1 MSPSDGWEC
10 MPQHLTTFS
19 NTESIRQDG
28 RVRHME
34 EDKDTSE
41 DTSPEKKVRLTE
53 EDDSDSISVVVGTP
67 HSQNVVTQMMDIAEP
82 LNTLRTL
89 LSHRLDC
96 YLNDHEIHL
105 QDSTVL
111 DPEKSLLEQGV
122 KTEGI
127 VQFSAQV
134 ISSHGVK
141 PVINILDIV
150 KPIIETVEIPVSE
163 SHGSTVSE
171 DKMSE
176 GKKLMLKEDEEV
188 TQLIVCNNYR
198 EEQEKKNIPLA
209 TSPLDTFHST
219 NIGHCNKFSFARLL
233 CTRSLE
239 WTANHTINWLTCGAT
254 EFGISASKDVI
265 NAFRITGR
273 ELCQFTKEDFMK
285 KMPKQQG
292 DLFWTH
298 LQVLNKGREPEITIS
313 APSAPVAPLVLN
325 AGPAAFQNRPRLP
338 KSPRTPK
345 LNSTSEDRILPGNR
359 TGNNGQIQLWQFLL
373 ELLTDWECLE
383 VIQWVGEEGEFK
395 LMNAELVAQKWGA
408 RKNKHSMNYE
418 KLSRALR
425 YYYDGDM
432 IAKVHGKRFVYK
444 FVCNLK
450 ELIGYDASE
459 LKKLVNEAAN
469 EHNCREMDKSDNFQI
484 SGNIIHV
491 AGFT

>member
-1 MSPSDGWEC
+1 
-10 MPQHLTTFS
+10 
-19 NTESIRQDG
+19 
-28 RVRHME
+28 ME

-163 SHGSTVSE
+163 SQGSTVSE

-198 EEQEKKNIPLA
+198 EEQEKKNIPLD
-209 TSPLDTFHST
+209 P
-219 NIGHCNKFSFARLL
+219 
-233 CTRSLE
+233 LE
-239 WTANHTINWLTCGAT
+239 WTANHTINWLTWAAT

-265 NAFRITGR
+265 NSFRITGR

-298 LQVLNKGREPEITIS
+298 LQVLNKGREPDITIS